1 MHETNNHLKT
11 RQNMKLSA
19 LIVTLSSIAAFAQE
33 AAEQAEQQPGGLLGS
48 PIIMMVLIFGVMWL
62 FFIRPQSK
70 ERKKMEE
77 MRKALKKGDKIIT
90 TAGIIGTVTSIE
102 DNSNIITV
110 RTGST
115 TFIDF
120 DKSAIVRVLNAETEE
135 KK

>member
-1 MHETNNHLKT
+1 
-11 RQNMKLSA
+11 MKLSA

-33 AAEQAEQQPGGLLGS
+33 AAEQAEQQPGLLGS

-70 ERKKMEE
+70 ERKKMDE
-77 MRKALKKGDKIIT
+77 MRKALKKGDRVMT
-90 TAGIIGTVTSIE
+90 SAGILGTVT
-102 DNSNIITV
+102 NIDETGTTVTV

-120 DKSAIVRVLNAETEE
+120 DKQAILRVINAEVKAEE
-135 KK
+135 KKDEKK

>member
-1 MHETNNHLKT
+1 
-11 RQNMKLSA
+11 MKLSA

-33 AAEQAEQQPGGLLGS
+33 AAEQAEQQPGLLGS
-48 PIIMMVLIFGVMWL
+48 PILMMVLIFGVMWL

-77 MRKALKKGDKIIT
+77 MRKTLKKGDRVMT
-90 TAGIIGTVTSIE
+90 TAGILGTVT
-102 DNSNIITV
+102 NIDETGTTVTV

-120 DKSAIVRVLNAETEE
+120 DKQAILRVINTEVKAEE
-135 KK
+135 KKDEKK

>member
-1 MHETNNHLKT
+1 
-11 RQNMKLSA
+11 MKLSA
-19 LIVTLSSIAAFAQE
+19 LLVTLSSIAAFAQE
-33 AAEQAEQQPGGLLGS
+33 AAEAAEQQPNSMMSFLPIVLLF
-48 PIIMMVLIFGVMWL
+48 VVMWL

-90 TAGIIGTVTSIE
+90 TAGIIGTITSIE

-120 DKSAIVRVLNAETEE
+120 DKSAIVRVMNAEAEE

>member
-1 MHETNNHLKT
+1 
-11 RQNMKLSA
+11 MKLSA

-33 AAEQAEQQPGGLLGS
+33 AAEQAEQQPGLLGS

-70 ERKKMEE
+70 ERKKMDE
-77 MRKALKKGDKIIT
+77 MRKALKKGDRVMT
-90 TAGIIGTVTSIE
+90 TAGILGTVT
-102 DNSNIITV
+102 NIDETGTTVTV

-120 DKSAIVRVLNAETEE
+120 DKQAILRVINAEVKAEE
-135 KK
+135 KKDEKK

>member
-1 MHETNNHLKT
+1 
-11 RQNMKLSA
+11 MKLSA

-33 AAEQAEQQPGGLLGS
+33 AAEQAEQQPGLLGS
-48 PIIMMVLIFGVMWL
+48 PILMMVLVFGVMWL

-77 MRKALKKGDKIIT
+77 MRKTLKKGDRVMT
-90 TAGIIGTVTSIE
+90 SAGILGTVT
-102 DNSNIITV
+102 NIDETGTTVTV

-120 DKSAIVRVLNAETEE
+120 DKQAILRVINAEVKAEE
-135 KK
+135 KKDEKK

>member
-1 MHETNNHLKT
+1 
-11 RQNMKLSA
+11 MKLSA

-90 TAGIIGTVTSIE
+90 TAGIIGTITSIE

-120 DKSAIVRVLNAETEE
+120 DKSAIVRVMNAEAEE

>member
-1 MHETNNHLKT
+1 
-11 RQNMKLSA
+11 MKLSA

-33 AAEQAEQQPGGLLGS
+33 AAEQAEQQPGLLGS
-48 PIIMMVLIFGVMWL
+48 PILMMVLIFGVMWL

-77 MRKALKKGDKIIT
+77 MRKTLKKGDRVMT
-90 TAGIIGTVTSIE
+90 TAGILGTVT
-102 DNSNIITV
+102 NIDETGTTVTV

-120 DKSAIVRVLNAETEE
+120 DKQAILRVINAEVKAEE
-135 KK
+135 KKDEKK

>member
-1 MHETNNHLKT
+1 
-11 RQNMKLSA
+11 MKLSA

-48 PIIMMVLIFGVMWL
+48 PILMMLLIFGVMWL

-70 ERKKMEE
+70 ERKKMDE
-77 MRKALKKGDKIIT
+77 MRKALKKGDRVMT
-90 TAGIIGTVTSIE
+90 TAGILGTVT
-102 DNSNIITV
+102 NIDETGTTVTV

-120 DKSAIVRVLNAETEE
+120 DKQAILRVINAEVKAEE
-135 KK
+135 KKDEKK

>member
-1 MHETNNHLKT
+1 
-11 RQNMKLSA
+11 MKLSA

-33 AAEQAEQQPGGLLGS
+33 AAEQAEQQPGLLGS
-48 PIIMMVLIFGVMWL
+48 PILMMVLIFGVMWL

-77 MRKALKKGDKIIT
+77 MRKALKKGDKSIT
-90 TAGIIGTVTSIE
+90 TAGIIGTITSIE

-120 DKSAIVRVLNAETEE
+120 DKSAIVRVMNAEEKTEE

>member
-1 MHETNNHLKT
+1 
-11 RQNMKLSA
+11 MKLSA

-70 ERKKMEE
+70 ERKKMDE
-77 MRKALKKGDKIIT
+77 MRKALKKGDRVMT
-90 TAGIIGTVTSIE
+90 TAGILGTVT
-102 DNSNIITV
+102 NIDETGTTVTV

-120 DKSAIVRVLNAETEE
+120 DKQAILRVINAEVKAEE
-135 KK
+135 KKDEKK

>member
-1 MHETNNHLKT
+1 
-11 RQNMKLSA
+11 MKLSA
-19 LIVTLSSIAAFAQE
+19 LLVTLSSIAAFAQE
-33 AAEQAEQQPGGLLGS
+33 AAEAAEQQPNSMMSFLPIVLLF
-48 PIIMMVLIFGVMWL
+48 VVMWL

-90 TAGIIGTVTSIE
+90 TAGIIGTITSIE

-120 DKSAIVRVLNAETEE
+120 DKSAIVRVMNAEEKPEE

>member
-1 MHETNNHLKT
+1 
-11 RQNMKLSA
+11 MKLSA

-33 AAEQAEQQPGGLLGS
+33 AAEQAEQQPGLLGS
-48 PIIMMVLIFGVMWL
+48 PILMMVLIFGVMWL

-70 ERKKMEE
+70 ERKKMDE
-77 MRKALKKGDKIIT
+77 MRKALKKGDKVMT
-90 TAGIIGTVTSIE
+90 SAGILGTVT
-102 DNSNIITV
+102 NIDETGTTVTV

-120 DKSAIVRVLNAETEE
+120 DKQAILRVINAEVKAEE

>member
-1 MHETNNHLKT
+1 
-11 RQNMKLSA
+11 MKLSA
-19 LIVTLSSIAAFAQE
+19 LLVTLSSIAAFAQE
-33 AAEQAEQQPGGLLGS
+33 AAEAAEQQPNSMMSFLPIVLLF
-48 PIIMMVLIFGVMWL
+48 VVMWL

-77 MRKALKKGDKIIT
+77 MRKALKKGDKVMT
-90 TAGIIGTVTSIE
+90 TAGILGTVT
-102 DNSNIITV
+102 NIDETGTTVTV

-120 DKSAIVRVLNAETEE
+120 DKSAIVRVMNAEEKTEE

>member
-1 MHETNNHLKT
+1 
-11 RQNMKLSA
+11 MKLSA

-70 ERKKMEE
+70 ERKKMDE
-77 MRKALKKGDKIIT
+77 MRKALKKGDRVMT
-90 TAGIIGTVTSIE
+90 SAGILGTVT
-102 DNSNIITV
+102 NIDETGTTVTV

>member
-1 MHETNNHLKT
+1 
-11 RQNMKLSA
+11 MKLSA

-33 AAEQAEQQPGGLLGS
+33 AAEQAEQQPGLLGS
-48 PIIMMVLIFGVMWL
+48 PILMMVLVFGVMWL

-77 MRKALKKGDKIIT
+77 MRKTLQKGDRVMT
-90 TAGIIGTVTSIE
+90 SAGILGTVT
-102 DNSNIITV
+102 NIDETGTTVTV

-120 DKSAIVRVLNAETEE
+120 DKQAILRVINAEVKAEE
-135 KK
+135 KKDEKK

>member
-1 MHETNNHLKT
+1 
-11 RQNMKLSA
+11 MKLSA
-19 LIVTLSSIAAFAQE
+19 LLVTLSSIAAFAQE
-33 AAEQAEQQPGGLLGS
+33 AAEAAEQQPNSMMSFLPIVLLF
-48 PIIMMVLIFGVMWL
+48 VVMWL

-77 MRKALKKGDKIIT
+77 MRKALKKGDKVIT
-90 TAGIIGTVTSIE
+90 TAGIIGTITTIE

-120 DKSAIVRVLNAETEE
+120 DKSAIVRVMNAEEKNEE

>member
-1 MHETNNHLKT
+1 
-11 RQNMKLSA
+11 MKLSA
-19 LIVTLSSIAAFAQE
+19 LLVTLSSIAAFAQE
-33 AAEQAEQQPGGLLGS
+33 AAPADQQQGGIMGFL
-48 PIIMMVLIFGVMWL
+48 PIILLFVVMWL

-70 ERKKMEE
+70 ERTKMEE

-90 TAGIIGTVTSIE
+90 TAGIIV
-102 DNSNIITV
+102 TV

-120 DKSAIVRVLNAETEE
+120 DKSAIVRVMNAEEKTEE

>member
-1 MHETNNHLKT
+1 
-11 RQNMKLSA
+11 MKLSA

-33 AAEQAEQQPGGLLGS
+33 AAEQAEQQPGLLGS
-48 PIIMMVLIFGVMWL
+48 PILMMVLIFGVMWL

-77 MRKALKKGDKIIT
+77 MRKALKKGDRVMT
-90 TAGIIGTVTSIE
+90 SAGILGTVT
-102 DNSNIITV
+102 NIDETGTTVTV

-120 DKSAIVRVLNAETEE
+120 DKQAILRVINAEVKAEE
-135 KK
+135 KKDEKK

>member
-1 MHETNNHLKT
+1 
-11 RQNMKLSA
+11 MKLSA

-70 ERKKMEE
+70 ERKKMDE
-77 MRKALKKGDKIIT
+77 MRKTLKKGDRVMT
-90 TAGIIGTVTSIE
+90 SAGILGTVT
-102 DNSNIITV
+102 NIDETGTTVTV

-120 DKSAIVRVLNAETEE
+120 DKQAILRVINAEVKAEE
-135 KK
+135 KKDEKK

>member
-1 MHETNNHLKT
+1 
-11 RQNMKLSA
+11 MKLSA

-48 PIIMMVLIFGVMWL
+48 PILMMVLIFGVMWL

-90 TAGIIGTVTSIE
+90 TAGIIGTITSIE

-120 DKSAIVRVLNAETEE
+120 DKSAIVRVMNAEDKTEE

>member
-1 MHETNNHLKT
+1 
-11 RQNMKLSA
+11 MKLSA

-48 PIIMMVLIFGVMWL
+48 PILMMVLVFGVMWL

-77 MRKALKKGDKIIT
+77 MRKTLKKGDKVMT
-90 TAGIIGTVTSIE
+90 SAGILGTVT
-102 DNSNIITV
+102 NIDETGTTVTV

-120 DKSAIVRVLNAETEE
+120 DKQAILRVINAEVKAEE
-135 KK
+135 KKDEKK

>member
-1 MHETNNHLKT
+1 
-11 RQNMKLSA
+11 MKLSA

-48 PIIMMVLIFGVMWL
+48 PILMMVLVFGVMWL

-77 MRKALKKGDKIIT
+77 MRKTLQKGDRVMT
-90 TAGIIGTVTSIE
+90 SAGILGTVT
-102 DNSNIITV
+102 NIDETGTTVTV

-120 DKSAIVRVLNAETEE
+120 DKQAILRVINAEVKAEE
-135 KK
+135 KKDEKK

>member
-1 MHETNNHLKT
+1 
-11 RQNMKLSA
+11 MKLSA

-70 ERKKMEE
+70 ERKKMDE
-77 MRKALKKGDKIIT
+77 MRKALKKGDRVMT
-90 TAGIIGTVTSIE
+90 SAGILGTVT
-102 DNSNIITV
+102 NIDETRTTVTV

-120 DKSAIVRVLNAETEE
+120 DKQAILRVINAEVKAEE
-135 KK
+135 KKDEKK

>member
-1 MHETNNHLKT
+1 
-11 RQNMKLSA
+11 MKLSA

-77 MRKALKKGDKIIT
+77 MRKTLKKGDRVMT
-90 TAGIIGTVTSIE
+90 SAGILGTVT
-102 DNSNIITV
+102 NIDETGTTVTV

-120 DKSAIVRVLNAETEE
+120 DKQAILRVINAEVKAEE
-135 KK
+135 KKDEKK

>member
-1 MHETNNHLKT
+1 
-11 RQNMKLSA
+11 MKLSA
-19 LIVTLSSIAAFAQE
+19 LLVTLSSIAAFAQE

-48 PIIMMVLIFGVMWL
+48 PILMMVLIFGVMWL

-77 MRKALKKGDKIIT
+77 MRKTLKKGDRVMT
-90 TAGIIGTVTSIE
+90 SAGILGTVT
-102 DNSNIITV
+102 NIDETGTTVTV

-120 DKSAIVRVLNAETEE
+120 DKQAILRVINAEVKAEE
-135 KK
+135 KKDEKK

>member
-1 MHETNNHLKT
+1 
-11 RQNMKLSA
+11 MKLSA

-48 PIIMMVLIFGVMWL
+48 PILMMVLIFGVMWL

-77 MRKALKKGDKIIT
+77 MHKTLKKGDRVMT
-90 TAGIIGTVTSIE
+90 SAGILGTVT
-102 DNSNIITV
+102 NIDETGTTVTV

-120 DKSAIVRVLNAETEE
+120 DKQAILRVINAEVKAEE
-135 KK
+135 KKDEKK

>member
-1 MHETNNHLKT
+1 
-11 RQNMKLSA
+11 MKLSA

-48 PIIMMVLIFGVMWL
+48 PILMMVLVFGVMWL

-70 ERKKMEE
+70 ERKKMDE
-77 MRKALKKGDKIIT
+77 MRKALKKGDKVMT
-90 TAGIIGTVTSIE
+90 TAGILGTVT
-102 DNSNIITV
+102 NIDETGTTVTV

-120 DKSAIVRVLNAETEE
+120 DKQAILRVINAEVKAEE
-135 KK
+135 KKDEKK

>member
-1 MHETNNHLKT
+1 
-11 RQNMKLSA
+11 MKLSA

-33 AAEQAEQQPGGLLGS
+33 AAEQAEQQPGLLGS
-48 PIIMMVLIFGVMWL
+48 PILMMVLIFGVMWL

-77 MRKALKKGDKIIT
+77 MRKTLKKGDRVMT
-90 TAGIIGTVTSIE
+90 SAGILGTVT
-102 DNSNIITV
+102 NIDETGTTVTV

-120 DKSAIVRVLNAETEE
+120 DKQAILRVINAEVKTEE
-135 KK
+135 KKDEKK

>member
-1 MHETNNHLKT
+1 
-11 RQNMKLSA
+11 MKLSA

-48 PIIMMVLIFGVMWL
+48 PIIMMVLIFVVMWL

-70 ERKKMEE
+70 ERKKMDE
-77 MRKALKKGDKIIT
+77 MRKALKKGDRVMT
-90 TAGIIGTVTSIE
+90 TAGILGTVT
-102 DNSNIITV
+102 NIDETGTTVTV

-120 DKSAIVRVLNAETEE
+120 DKQAILRVINAEVKAEE
-135 KK
+135 KKDEKK

>member
-1 MHETNNHLKT
+1 
-11 RQNMKLSA
+11 MKLSA
-19 LIVTLSSIAAFAQE
+19 LLVTLSSIAAFAQE
-33 AAEQAEQQPGGLLGS
+33 AAEAAEQQPNSMMSFLPIVLLF
-48 PIIMMVLIFGVMWL
+48 VVMWL

-90 TAGIIGTVTSIE
+90 TAGIIGTITTIE

-120 DKSAIVRVLNAETEE
+120 DKSAIVRVMNAEEKTEE

>member
-1 MHETNNHLKT
+1 
-11 RQNMKLSA
+11 MKLSA

-90 TAGIIGTVTSIE
+90 TAGIIGTITSIE

-120 DKSAIVRVLNAETEE
+120 DKSAIVRVMNAEEKTEE

>member
-1 MHETNNHLKT
+1 
-11 RQNMKLSA
+11 MKLSA

-48 PIIMMVLIFGVMWL
+48 PILMMVLVFGVMWL

-77 MRKALKKGDKIIT
+77 MRKTLKKGDRVMT
-90 TAGIIGTVTSIE
+90 SAGILGTVT
-102 DNSNIITV
+102 NSDETGTTVTV

-120 DKSAIVRVLNAETEE
+120 DKQAILRVINAEVKAEE
-135 KK
+135 KKDEKK

>member
-1 MHETNNHLKT
+1 
-11 RQNMKLSA
+11 MKLSA

-48 PIIMMVLIFGVMWL
+48 PIIMMVLIFVVMWL

-90 TAGIIGTVTSIE
+90 TAGIIGTITSIE

-120 DKSAIVRVLNAETEE
+120 DKSAIVRVMNAEEKTEE